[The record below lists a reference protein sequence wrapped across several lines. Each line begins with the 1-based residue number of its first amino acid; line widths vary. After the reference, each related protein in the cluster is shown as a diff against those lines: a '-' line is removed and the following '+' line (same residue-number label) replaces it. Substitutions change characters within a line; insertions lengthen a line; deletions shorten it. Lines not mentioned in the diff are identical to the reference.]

1 MSMREL
7 LDLAKEISGEAD
19 KIEKELKKENEPLKQ
34 KELYS
39 RLTDVL
45 DRLERATQ
53 DAMGGKRNGK
63 TKKRV
68 RKHKK
73 TQKRRR

>member
-7 LDLAKEISGEAD
+7 LDLAKEISIKAD
-19 KIEKELKKENEPLKQ
+19 EIEEKLRKEKDPLKQ

-45 DRLERATQ
+45 DQLERATQ
-53 DAMGGKRNGK
+53 DAMGGKRK

>member
-1 MSMREL
+1 MGEL
-7 LDLAKEISGEAD
+7 LDLARQISREAD
-19 KIEKELKKENEPLKQ
+19 EIEEKLRKERDPLKQ

-45 DRLERATQ
+45 HRLQLATQ
-53 DAMGGKRNGK
+53 DAMGGKHNRK
-63 TKKRV
+63 TRKGV

>member
-1 MSMREL
+1 MSMGEL
-7 LDLAKEISGEAD
+7 LDLARQISREAD
-19 KIEKELKKENEPLKQ
+19 EIEEMLRKERDPLKQ

-45 DRLERATQ
+45 HRLQLATQ
-53 DAMGGKRNGK
+53 DAMGGKRNRK
-63 TKKRV
+63 TRKRV

-73 TQKRRR
+73 THKRRR

>member
-1 MSMREL
+1 MREL
-7 LDLAKEISGEAD
+7 LDLAKEISGEAE
-19 KIEKELKKENEPLKQ
+19 KIEKELRKEKDPLKQ

-45 DRLERATQ
+45 HRLELATQ
-53 DAMGGKRNGK
+53 DAMGGKRK
-63 TKKRV
+63 TQKRV

-73 TQKRRR
+73 THKRRR

>member
-1 MSMREL
+1 MGEL
-7 LDLAKEISGEAD
+7 LDLARQISREAD
-19 KIEKELKKENEPLKQ
+19 EIEEKLRKERDPLKQ

-45 DRLERATQ
+45 HRLQLATQ
-53 DAMGGKRNGK
+53 DAMGGKRNRK
-63 TKKRV
+63 TRKRV

-73 TQKRRR
+73 THKRRR

>member
-1 MSMREL
+1 MREL
-7 LDLAKEISGEAD
+7 LDLVKDISGEAD
-19 KIEKELKKENEPLKQ
+19 KIEKELKKENDPLKQ

-45 DRLERATQ
+45 HRLELATQ
-53 DAMGGKRNGK
+53 DAIGGKRRK
-63 TKKRV
+63 TQKRV

-73 TQKRRR
+73 TQKRRYL

>member
-7 LDLAKEISGEAD
+7 LDLAKQISGEAD
-19 KIEKELKKENEPLKQ
+19 EIEEKLRKEKDPLKQ

-45 DRLERATQ
+45 HRLQLATQ
-53 DAMGGKRNGK
+53 DAMGGKRK

-73 TQKRRR
+73 THKRRR

>member
-1 MSMREL
+1 MGEL
-7 LDLAKEISGEAD
+7 LDLARQISREAD
-19 KIEKELKKENEPLKQ
+19 EIEEKLRKEKDPLKQ

-45 DRLERATQ
+45 HRLQLATQ
-53 DAMGGKRNGK
+53 DAMGGKSNRK
-63 TKKRV
+63 TRKRV

>member
-1 MSMREL
+1 MREL
-7 LDLAKEISGEAD
+7 LDLAKQISGEAD
-19 KIEKELKKENEPLKQ
+19 EIEEKLRKEKDPLKQ

-45 DRLERATQ
+45 HRLQLATQ
-53 DAMGGKRNGK
+53 DAMGGKRK

>member
-1 MSMREL
+1 MREL
-7 LDLAKEISGEAD
+7 LDLAKEISGEAE
-19 KIEKELKKENEPLKQ
+19 KIEKELRKEKDPLRQ

-45 DRLERATQ
+45 HRLELATQ
-53 DAMGGKRNGK
+53 DAMGGKRK
-63 TKKRV
+63 TQKRV

>member
-7 LDLAKEISGEAD
+7 LDLVKEISGEAAE
-19 KIEKELKKENEPLKQ
+19 IEKRLKKEKDPEKQ
-34 KELYS
+34 SKLYS
-39 RLTDVL
+39 ELSIVL
-45 DRLERATQ
+45 DKLERASQ
-53 DAMGGKRNGK
+53 DAMGGRRK

-73 TQKRRR
+73 THKRRR

>member
-1 MSMREL
+1 MSMGEL
-7 LDLAKEISGEAD
+7 LDLARQISREAD
-19 KIEKELKKENEPLKQ
+19 EIEEKLRKERDPLKQ

-45 DRLERATQ
+45 HRLQLATQ
-53 DAMGGKRNGK
+53 DAMGGKRNRK
-63 TKKRV
+63 TRKRV

-73 TQKRRR
+73 THKRRR

>member
-7 LDLAKEISGEAD
+7 LDLAKEISGEAE
-19 KIEKELKKENEPLKQ
+19 KIEKELRKEKDPLRQ

-45 DRLERATQ
+45 HRLELATQ
-53 DAMGGKRNGK
+53 DAMGGKRK
-63 TKKRV
+63 TQKRV

>member
-1 MSMREL
+1 MGEL
-7 LDLAKEISGEAD
+7 LDLARQISREAD
-19 KIEKELKKENEPLKQ
+19 EIEEMLRKERDPLKQ

-45 DRLERATQ
+45 HRLQLATQ
-53 DAMGGKRNGK
+53 DAMGGKRNRK
-63 TKKRV
+63 TRKRV

-73 TQKRRR
+73 THKRRR

>member
-7 LDLAKEISGEAD
+7 LDLAKEISGEAE
-19 KIEKELKKENEPLKQ
+19 KIEKELRKEKDPLKQ

-53 DAMGGKRNGK
+53 DAMGGKRK

-73 TQKRRR
+73 THKRRR